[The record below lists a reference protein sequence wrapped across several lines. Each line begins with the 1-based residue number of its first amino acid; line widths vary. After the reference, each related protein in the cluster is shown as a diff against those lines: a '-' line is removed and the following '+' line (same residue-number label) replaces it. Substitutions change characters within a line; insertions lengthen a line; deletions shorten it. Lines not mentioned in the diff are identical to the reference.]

1 MLAKLRRI
9 RFTELQLLIT
19 ALLFFASGYLL
30 TSLPNAGAEVQRT
43 TGGLLSLLW
52 PSSLP
57 ILLFVVLSFILA
69 WRLPRADELIIPL
82 VAVLAGLGL
91 LLNARLEPSYNAL
104 YGPDY
109 YGNIAAKQSTFVLTG
124 TLLLLF
130 MALAPLD
137 RMFIRL
143 QRMSFMDWL
152 KNHRW
157 IWIILGLALVAIT
170 LVAGEGPEGQD
181 QRLWIDLG
189 PFNLQPS
196 EVLKVFLVIFLA
208 SYLDEHREVMSEVPF
223 RIGRLRLPPLPYLL
237 PMVGM
242 WGLTMGIIII
252 QRDLGAAL
260 LLFGL
265 FLAMLYV
272 ATNKGWYVA
281 TGLIAFAA
289 GAFVLNRLIPRV
301 AERVTLW
308 LNPWIAENG
317 YQPVQ
322 SQYAVSAGGVFGTGL
337 GQGLPAYVPAAHTDY
352 AFTSIAEELGL
363 AGAIG
368 VLIIYILLM
377 YRGYHI
383 ALSINSRFR
392 GFEQLLAIGLTSI
405 LAIQTFIIVGGNLR
419 VIPLTGI
426 TLPFI
431 SYGGSSVLINFL
443 IIGLLLR
450 ISANSSRT

>member
-1 MLAKLRRI
+1 MLDKFRRI
-9 RFTELQLLIT
+9 RFTELQLLVT

-30 TSLPNAGAEVQRT
+30 TSLGRPGATISNDARD
-43 TGGLLSLLW
+43 LLGLLW

-57 ILLFVVLSFILA
+57 ILLFVVISFILA
-69 WRLPRADELIIPL
+69 WRLPRSDELILPL
-82 VAVLAGLGL
+82 VAVLSGLGL
-91 LLNARLEPSYNAL
+91 LLTARLQPSFDAL
-104 YGPDY
+104 YGPEY
-109 YGNIAAKQSTFVLTG
+109 YGDVAAKQSAFVLAG
-124 TLLLLF
+124 AMLLLI

-137 RMFIRL
+137 RIFIRL

-157 IWIILGLALVAIT
+157 IWIILGLALVGIT

-196 EVLKVFLVIFLA
+196 ELLKVFLVIFLA
-208 SYLDEHREVMSEVPF
+208 SYLDEHREVLSEQPF
-223 RIGRLRLPPLPYLL
+223 RVGRLKLPPLPYLL

-265 FLAMLYV
+265 FLSMLYV
-272 ATNKGWYVA
+272 ATGKGWYVLV
-281 TGLIAFAA
+281 GFGAFAA
-289 GAFVLNRLIPRV
+289 GAYVLNRFIPRV
-301 AERVTLW
+301 AERVALW
-308 LNPWIAENG
+308 LNPWIMENG

-322 SQYAVSAGGVFGTGL
+322 ALYAIAAGGVFGTGL
-337 GQGLPAYVPAAHTDY
+337 GQGQPAYVPAAHTDY
-352 AFTSIAEELGL
+352 AFTSIVEELGL

-368 VLIIYILLM
+368 VLIIYIMLM
-377 YRGYHI
+377 YRGYHV

-405 LAIQTFIIVGGNLR
+405 LAIQTFIIVGGNVR

-450 ISANSSRT
+450 ISANAART

>member
-1 MLAKLRRI
+1 MLNRLRQI
-9 RFTELQLLIT
+9 RFTELQLLLT

-30 TSLPNAGAEVQRT
+30 TSLRFVGVEFERT
-43 TGGLLSLLW
+43 TGNLLGLLW

-57 ILLFVVLSFILA
+57 ILLFVLISFILA
-69 WRLPRADELIIPL
+69 WRLPRADELILPL
-82 VAVLAGLGL
+82 VAVLSGLGL
-91 LLNARLEPSYNAL
+91 LLNARLKPSFDAL
-104 YGPDY
+104 IGPDY
-109 YGNIAAKQSTFVLTG
+109 YGDIAAKQTTFVIAG
-124 TLLLLF
+124 AVLLLI

-137 RMFIRL
+137 RMFIRF

-157 IWIILGLALVAIT
+157 IWIILGLALVAFT

-196 EVLKVFLVIFLA
+196 ELLKVILAIFLA
-208 SYLDEHREVMSEVPF
+208 SYLDEHREVMNEQPF
-223 RIGRLRLPPLPYLL
+223 RVGRLKLPPLPYLL

-272 ATNKGWYVA
+272 ATNKGWYVGA
-281 TGLIAFAA
+281 GLLAFAA
-289 GAFVLNRLIPRV
+289 GAYVMNRAIPRV
-301 AERVTLW
+301 GERVDLW
-308 LNPWIAENG
+308 LNPWANPNG
-317 YQPVQ
+317 FQPVQ
-322 SQYAVSAGGVFGTGL
+322 SQYAISAGGIFGTGL
-337 GQGLPAYVPAAHTDY
+337 GQGSPAIVPAAHTDY

-368 VLIIYILLM
+368 VLIIYMLLM
-377 YRGYHI
+377 YRGYHV

-405 LAIQTFIIVGGNLR
+405 LALQTFIIIGGNLR

-443 IIGLLLR
+443 IVGLLLR
-450 ISANSSRT
+450 ISANASRT

>member
-1 MLAKLRRI
+1 MLDKLRRI

-30 TSLPNAGAEVQRT
+30 ASLTRPGAQFSGN
-43 TGGLLSLLW
+43 TGELLNLLW

-57 ILLFVVLSFILA
+57 ILLFVPISFILA
-69 WRLPRADELIIPL
+69 WRLPRADELIVPL
-82 VAVLAGLGL
+82 VAVLSGLGL
-91 LLNARLEPSYNAL
+91 LLNARLEPQFNAL
-104 YGPDY
+104 VGPDY
-109 YGNIAAKQSTFVLTG
+109 YGNIAQKQTLFVIAG
-124 TLLLLF
+124 AILLLI

-137 RMFIRL
+137 RIFIRL

-157 IWIILGLALVAIT
+157 VWIILGLALVAIT
-170 LVAGEGPEGQD
+170 LVAGKGPPGQD

-196 EVLKVFLVIFLA
+196 ELLKVILVIFLA
-208 SYLDEHREVMSEVPF
+208 SYLDEHREVLNEQPF
-223 RIGRLRLPPLPYLL
+223 RIGRVNLPPLPYLL
-237 PMVGM
+237 PMVAM

-265 FLAMLYV
+265 FLVLLYV
-272 ATNKGWYVA
+272 ATNKGWYVLV
-281 TGLIAFAA
+281 GLLAFSA
-289 GAFVLNRLIPRV
+289 GAYVLYRFIPRV
-301 AERVTLW
+301 AERVGLW
-308 LNPWIAENG
+308 LNPWVLDNG
-317 YQPVQ
+317 FQPVQ
-322 SQYAVSAGGVFGTGL
+322 GQYAIAAGGIFGAGL
-337 GQGLPAYVPAAHTDY
+337 GQGYPGYVPAAHTDY

-363 AGAIG
+363 AGAVG

-377 YRGYHI
+377 YRGYHT
-383 ALSINSRFR
+383 ALRINSRFR

-405 LAIQTFIIVGGNLR
+405 LALQTFIIVGGNLR

-450 ISANSSRT
+450 ISANAARN